1 MKNFLQLSALA
12 ATLLL
17 VPACGGTK
25 NCADGSCQTYTQDAQ
40 ATTAPAETT
49 TENKEVVQDEQKS
62 LDQEIAKEEKAE
74 EVAAK

>member
-12 ATLLL
+12 AILLL

-40 ATTAPAETT
+40 ATTAPAETM
-49 TENKEVVQDEQKS
+49 ENKEVVQDEQKT